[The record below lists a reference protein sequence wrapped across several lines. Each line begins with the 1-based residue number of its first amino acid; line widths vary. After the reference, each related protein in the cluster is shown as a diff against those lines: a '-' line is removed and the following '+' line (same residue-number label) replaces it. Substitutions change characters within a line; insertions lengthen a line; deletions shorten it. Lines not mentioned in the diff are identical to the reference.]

1 MLSAYRVL
9 DLTDGACGFC
19 GYLFGQLGAEV
30 VLVEPPGGC
39 SARHDAPLADG
50 EGLWFEAYGRGK
62 ASVVTDDLEDLLA
75 GADFL
80 IESFSTGESEARDLV
95 PESVAARHPYLIHIS
110 LTPFGK
116 TGPKANWPATDLTV
130 WAASGAHALA
140 GDDDRAPVRTS
151 VPQAAL
157 HAGADAVGAALIAL
171 YERHASGLGQ
181 HIDVSMQQSCAQA
194 ALSANL
200 AVPNNGG
207 QISRIAGGIAGVFP
221 VRLTWP
227 CRDGYIAL
235 TLLFGPAF
243 TEPNARLMRW
253 LFDEG
258 AIGSDFA
265 GRDWG
270 DELALMFR
278 GEKAPDDY
286 FTLCDSIESFT
297 RQYTQQELF
306 EAGLT
311 RGIYIAPTLDIA
323 GLLSEPH
330 FHARDYW
337 HAIEGGM
344 RVPGPFA
351 RFSATPLNARGKAP
365 ALGSSRHP
373 DWAPRSLP
381 SGEPSTSRPLAGLK
395 VLDFMW
401 VIAGPFFTRVLTD
414 YGATVIKVESSK
426 RLEPARGAPTFKDN
440 EPGLDTGMPFQN
452 FNAGKLGMTLDPNNE
467 AARKIILELVQWADV
482 VTESFSPKAMKAWGL
497 DYESLRNVNPNLIM
511 LSSCL
516 MGQTGPRAQVPGYGN
531 MAAAI
536 AGFYDL
542 TGWVDRSP
550 AGPYLAYTD
559 GVAPRFMLAGLMAA
573 LEHRRGTGEGQHID
587 LSQAEAAI
595 HFLAP
600 AILEYERTGQIWHRM
615 GNRDRNLQPHGV
627 YPAAGDDACISI
639 ACVDDASRDALRSIV
654 GELDDGAIATWTIT
668 HTVSEAEA
676 ILIEAGVPAH
686 GVQNSAEC
694 GADPQFAAREHFI
707 EVPHTS
713 EGAMVIENTRCK
725 LSRTPGAPSHA
736 GPELGEHNVYVLQEI
751 LGYDDE
757 QLANAF
763 ASLAME

>member
-95 PESVAARHPYLIHIS
+95 PESVAARHPHLIHIS

-207 QISRIAGGIAGVFP
+207 RISRIAGGIAGVFP

-497 DYESLRNVNPNLIM
+497 DYESLRKVNPNLIM

-542 TGWVDRSP
+542 TGWDDRSP

-627 YPAAGDDACISI
+627 YPAAGDDAWIAI

>member
-80 IESFSTGESEARDLV
+80 IESFSTGESEARNLV
-95 PESVAARHPYLIHIS
+95 PESVAARHPHLIHIS

-440 EPGLDTGMPFQN
+440 EPGLDTGIPFQN

-497 DYESLRNVNPNLIM
+497 DYESLRKVNPNLIM

-542 TGWVDRSP
+542 TGWDDRSP

-627 YPAAGDDACISI
+627 YPAAGDDAWIAI

>member
-440 EPGLDTGMPFQN
+440 EPGLDTGIPFQN

-542 TGWVDRSP
+542 TGWDDRSP

-627 YPAAGDDACISI
+627 YPAAGDDAWIAI

>member
-351 RFSATPLNARGKAP
+351 RFSATPLNAQGKAP

-414 YGATVIKVESSK
+414 
-426 RLEPARGAPTFKDN
+426 
-440 EPGLDTGMPFQN
+440 
-452 FNAGKLGMTLDPNNE
+452 
-467 AARKIILELVQWADV
+467 
-482 VTESFSPKAMKAWGL
+482 
-497 DYESLRNVNPNLIM
+497 
-511 LSSCL
+511 
-516 MGQTGPRAQVPGYGN
+516 
-531 MAAAI
+531 
-536 AGFYDL
+536 
-542 TGWVDRSP
+542 
-550 AGPYLAYTD
+550 
-559 GVAPRFMLAGLMAA
+559 
-573 LEHRRGTGEGQHID
+573 
-587 LSQAEAAI
+587 
-595 HFLAP
+595 
-600 AILEYERTGQIWHRM
+600 
-615 GNRDRNLQPHGV
+615 
-627 YPAAGDDACISI
+627 
-639 ACVDDASRDALRSIV
+639 
-654 GELDDGAIATWTIT
+654 
-668 HTVSEAEA
+668 
-676 ILIEAGVPAH
+676 
-686 GVQNSAEC
+686 
-694 GADPQFAAREHFI
+694 
-707 EVPHTS
+707 
-713 EGAMVIENTRCK
+713 
-725 LSRTPGAPSHA
+725 
-736 GPELGEHNVYVLQEI
+736 
-751 LGYDDE
+751 
-757 QLANAF
+757 
-763 ASLAME
+763 

>member
-351 RFSATPLNARGKAP
+351 RFSATPLNAQGKAP

-497 DYESLRNVNPNLIM
+497 DYESLRKVNPNLIM

-627 YPAAGDDACISI
+627 YPAAGDDAWIAI

>member
-62 ASVVTDDLEDLLA
+62 ASVVTEDLEDLLA

-351 RFSATPLNARGKAP
+351 RFSATPLNAQGKAP

-542 TGWVDRSP
+542 TGWDDRSP

-627 YPAAGDDACISI
+627 YPAAGDDAWIAI

>member
-207 QISRIAGGIAGVFP
+207 QISRVAGGIAGVFP

-627 YPAAGDDACISI
+627 YPAAGDDAWIAI

-654 GELDDGAIATWTIT
+654 GELDDGAITTWTVT

>member
-95 PESVAARHPYLIHIS
+95 PESVAARHPHLIHIS

-497 DYESLRNVNPNLIM
+497 DYESLRKVNPNLIM

-542 TGWVDRSP
+542 TGWDDRSP

-627 YPAAGDDACISI
+627 YPAAGDDAWIAI

-654 GELDDGAIATWTIT
+654 GELDDGAITTWTIT

>member
-95 PESVAARHPYLIHIS
+95 PESVAARHPHLIHIS

-497 DYESLRNVNPNLIM
+497 DYESLRKVNPNLIM

-542 TGWVDRSP
+542 TGWDDRSP

-615 GNRDRNLQPHGV
+615 GNCDRNLQPHGV
-627 YPAAGDDACISI
+627 YPAAGDDAWIAI

>member
-627 YPAAGDDACISI
+627 YPAAGDDAWIAI

>member
-351 RFSATPLNARGKAP
+351 RFSATPLNAQGKAP

-542 TGWVDRSP
+542 TGWDDRSP

-627 YPAAGDDACISI
+627 YPAAGDDAWIAI

>member
-497 DYESLRNVNPNLIM
+497 DYESLRKVNPNLIM

-627 YPAAGDDACISI
+627 YPAAGDDAWIAI

>member
-95 PESVAARHPYLIHIS
+95 PESVAARHPHLIHIS

-497 DYESLRNVNPNLIM
+497 DYESLRKVNPNLIM

-542 TGWVDRSP
+542 TGWDDRSP

-627 YPAAGDDACISI
+627 YPAAGDDAWIAI